1 MSGESVNGR
10 LFLEPYKGAKKLEL
24 DIKKGFGTVKARAT
38 LIGLKVVRHAK
49 IHTGNQTLIIPK
61 DSVVFFNESVLAGQ
75 EQYKAVFN
83 FEGSE
88 EAFVIGNYN
97 DVLFVEGL

>member
-10 LFLEPYKGAKKLEL
+10 LLLEPYKGAKKLEL
-24 DIKKGFGTVKARAT
+24 EVKKGFGTVKARST
-38 LIGLKVVRHAK
+38 LIGLKLLREAA
-49 IHTGNQTLIIPK
+49 IHINNQVLHIAK
-61 DSVVFFNESVLAGQ
+61 DSVVFFNESTLASQ

-88 EAFVIGNYN
+88 EAFVIGNYH
-97 DVLFVEGL
+97 DVLFVEGP